1 MANPEDPVD
10 FMIQYLNKNHGKP
23 PGVHTNE
30 KNELEFLRKEV
41 ADLKAKLV
49 STQQSQVESHST
61 DRDSASQSSS
71 GEESEDDDVVAEL
84 A

>member
-41 ADLKAKLV
+41 ADLKSKLA

-61 DRDSASQSSS
+61 DRDSASLSSS
-71 GEESEDDDVVAEL
+71 EEESEDDVVAEL